1 MLILLLL
8 GLQRSLIMTIHI
20 FGIGLKEHS
29 YIIKLL
35 IGFAFFPYL
44 FFSENSHEIKL
55 VAIFS
60 YFLILILEIVNIVI
74 EKICNRLTLDY
85 DEQIKTI
92 KDISSAAVLLL

>member
-1 MLILLLL
+1 
-8 GLQRSLIMTIHI
+8 MTIHI

-29 YIIKLL
+29 YMIESL

-60 YFLILILEIVNIVI
+60 YFMILILEIVHTAI
-74 EKICNRLTLDY
+74 EKICNRLTLD
-85 DEQIKTI
+85 
-92 KDISSAAVLLL
+92 